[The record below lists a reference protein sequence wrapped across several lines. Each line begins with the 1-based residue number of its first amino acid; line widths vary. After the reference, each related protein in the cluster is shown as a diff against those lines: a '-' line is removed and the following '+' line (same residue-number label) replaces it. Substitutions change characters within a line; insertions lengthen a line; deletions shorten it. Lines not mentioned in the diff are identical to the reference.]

1 VSRKLSGLR
10 AWYVQRL
17 SAVYITLYV
26 VIAVISMLV
35 NGMPSSHESWLN
47 VWSSPLVSTMTL
59 LFFTALLIHAWIG
72 IRDVILDYVHP
83 FGARLVVL
91 SLFAVMLIASGLWVA
106 RILFNAIN

>member
-1 VSRKLSGLR
+1 MSRKLSGLR

-17 SAVYITLYV
+17 SAAYISFYV
-26 VIAVISMLV
+26 LIAVISMLF
-35 NGMPSSHESWLN
+35 NGTPTTYKSWAT

-91 SLFAVMLIASGLWVA
+91 SLFAVMLITSGLWVA
-106 RILFNAIN
+106 RVLFNAIN